1 MDKLL
6 RVSSFLATLV
16 GIIMVVGGIWGISF
30 TYRNIIREKIT
41 TTPDATIPDAPV
53 RGPMTLK
60 AQADVIR
67 HHTLLATGGKTYS
80 EMPKDVAKVDEKGNP
95 VLDAQGKPVM
105 VPNSSRNIWI
115 TATTLTTALN
125 LGIVTYA
132 FSILVILFGMV
143 SFWTGIVFRV
153 LSKKF

>member
-6 RVSSFLATLV
+6 RVSSGLAILV
-16 GIIMVVGGIWGISF
+16 GVIMLIGGIWGISF
-30 TYRNIIREKIT
+30 TYKNVVREKIT
-41 TTPDATIPDAPV
+41 TTPDSAIPNVPV

-60 AQADVIR
+60 AQADIIR

-80 EMPKDVAKVDEKGNP
+80 EMPKDVAKVDDKGNA
-95 VLDAQGKPVM
+95 VFDAQGKPVM
-105 VPNSSRNIWI
+105 VPNDARNIWV

-132 FSILVILFGMV
+132 FSILIILFGMV
-143 SFWTGIVFRV
+143 SF
-153 LSKKF
+153 